1 MTWDEERRRK
11 QQQLTVR
18 RAKRTLARLDAPPT
32 DAEAAK
38 SELMS
43 RASHYAIDNRHATA
57 EEAAEHLDVLIAKDA
72 SLRSAVDKLQVDL
85 LRIELRRI
93 AREAVKNAP
102 TIRRLSNQMREQAR
116 RRARPL

>member
-18 RAKRTLARLDAPPT
+18 RAKRILARLNAPPT
-32 DAEAAK
+32 DAEAAR
-38 SELMS
+38 SELMR

-57 EEAAEHLDVLIAKDA
+57 KQTAERLEVLIAQDA
-72 SLRSAVDKLQVDL
+72 LLRSAVDKLQVDL
-85 LRIELRRI
+85 LRMELGRI
-93 AREAVKNAP
+93 AREAVKKAP
-102 TIRRLSNQMREQAR
+102 TIRRLSNQMQEHVR